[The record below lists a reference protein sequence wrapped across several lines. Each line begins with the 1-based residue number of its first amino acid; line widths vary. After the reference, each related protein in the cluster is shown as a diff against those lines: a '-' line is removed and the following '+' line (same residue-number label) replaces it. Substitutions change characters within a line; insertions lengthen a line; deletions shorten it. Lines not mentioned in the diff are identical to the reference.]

1 LPVQA
6 GTEPHPENAILVAPD
21 TAYAASYLDA
31 LREGFRDRGGS
42 TPNLAAIEAD
52 LPAHLARL
60 NDQDGRTRLPDGR
73 VIPYA
78 PFAHLWLV
86 CGDTFIGRAGIR
98 YALNELLLAWGG
110 HVGYEVRP
118 SLRRRGFGMRACT
131 LAIAHARAHGIGRL
145 LLTCA
150 DDNFGSARIIEAH
163 GGVLE
168 TIAPHPL
175 TPGIL
180 VRRYWIAPPA

>member
-1 LPVQA
+1 MQPDIDRV
-6 GTEPHPENAILVAPD
+6 HPDQPGLVRPD

-42 TPNLAAIEAD
+42 TPDFAAIQAD
-52 LPAHLARL
+52 LAGHLAHL
-60 NDQDGRTRLPDGR
+60 NHQNGRITLPDGR
-73 VIPYA
+73 VIPYP
-78 PFAHLWLV
+78 PFAQLWLV
-86 CGDTFIGRAGIR
+86 CGETLIGRASIR
-98 YALNELLLAWGG
+98 YALNELLLASGG
-110 HVGYEVRP
+110 HVGYEIRP

-150 DDNFGSARIIEAH
+150 EDNVGSARIIEAH

-168 TIAPHPL
+168 NVAPHPL
-175 TPGIL
+175 TPGIRM
-180 VRRYWIAPPA
+180 RRYWIAPPA

>member
-1 LPVQA
+1 M
-6 GTEPHPENAILVAPD
+6 
-21 TAYAASYLDA
+21 
-31 LREGFRDRGGS
+31 
-42 TPNLAAIEAD
+42 
-52 LPAHLARL
+52 
-60 NDQDGRTRLPDGR
+60 
-73 VIPYA
+73 IPYA
-78 PFAHLWLV
+78 PFAQLWLV
-86 CGDTFIGRAGIR
+86 CGDTFIGRASIR

-110 HVGYEVRP
+110 HVGYEIRP

-150 DDNFGSARIIEAH
+150 EDNLGSARIIEAH

-168 TIAPHPL
+168 NIAPHPL
-175 TPGIL
+175 TPGIR

>member
-1 LPVQA
+1 MNA
-6 GTEPHPENAILVAPD
+6 GTEAHPEDAILVAPD
-21 TAYAASYLDA
+21 PAYAASYLDA
-31 LREGFRDRGGS
+31 LRGGFRDRGGS
-42 TPNLAAIEAD
+42 TPDLAAIEAD
-52 LPAHLARL
+52 LPGHLVRL
-60 NDQDGRTRLPDGR
+60 NDQNGRTPLPDGR

-78 PFAHLWLV
+78 PFAQLWLV
-86 CGDTFIGRAGIR
+86 RGDTFIGRASIR
-98 YALNELLLAWGG
+98 YALNEFLLAWGG
-110 HVGYEVRP
+110 HVGYEIRP

-168 TIAPHPL
+168 NLAPHPL
-175 TPGIL
+175 TPGIQ
-180 VRRYWIAPPA
+180 VRRYWIAPPD

>member
-1 LPVQA
+1 MRAQR
-6 GTEPHPENAILVAPD
+6 EPQPEGACLIRPD
-21 TAYAASYLDA
+21 AAYAASYLEA

-42 TPNLAAIEAD
+42 TPDIAAIEAD
-52 LPAHLARL
+52 LPGHLARL
-60 NDQDGRTRLPDGR
+60 NDQNGLTSLPDGR

-78 PFAHLWLV
+78 PFAQLWLV
-86 CGDTFIGRAGIR
+86 CGDTFIGRASIR

-110 HVGYEVRP
+110 HVGYEIRP
-118 SLRRRGFGMRACT
+118 SLRRRGFGTRACT

-150 DDNFGSARIIEAH
+150 EDNAGSARIIEAH

-168 TIAPHPL
+168 NIAPHPL
-175 TPGIL
+175 TPGIRM
-180 VRRYWIAPPA
+180 RRYWIAPPA